1 MKRHDDL
8 STHRADLSW
17 GAAITF
23 VAVLLACAALDD
35 ITTDRD
41 TSFAFE
47 RVALAACAGWFLFV
61 ARQLWHRGQRL
72 LGLISVGLVALA
84 AIFHPAIGT
93 VTAPTSSASLA
104 TFAYLS
110 TFAALVWFLLMAGM
124 LAGAALFRTR
134 HRAV

>member
-1 MKRHDDL
+1 MKRHDDHA
-8 STHRADLSW
+8 SHRTDPGWS
-17 GAAITF
+17 AAITF
-23 VAVLLACAALDD
+23 LAVLLAFAALDD

-47 RVALAACAGWFLFV
+47 RLALAGCAGWFLFV
-61 ARQLWHRGQRL
+61 ARQLWQRGQRL
-72 LGLISVGLVALA
+72 LGLVSVGLVALA
-84 AIFHPAIGT
+84 AILHPAIGT